1 MSFDRVRATCHGLG
15 ENRLSVEQLT
25 RHPRILAA
33 LPGEQ
38 PRRRRVVR
46 VLATYDTGSQA
57 VFGQFGQALARTLDR
72 IHDQRGAM
80 FEMRT
85 ARPGG
90 ETYVGEV
97 DIRVGAQPG
106 LITLRQRHQCFR

>member
-1 MSFDRVRATCHGLG
+1 M
-15 ENRLSVEQLT
+15 
-25 RHPRILAA
+25 LAA

-38 PRRRRVVR
+38 PRRRRAVR

-57 VFGQFGQALARTLDR
+57 VFGQVGQALARALDR

-85 ARPGG
+85 ARPSG
-90 ETYVGEV
+90 EAYVGEV
-97 DIRVGAQPG
+97 DLRVDVQPG
-106 LITLRQRHQCFR
+106 LVSLCQRHQCFR